1 MKEIISLEFA
11 MTVARLGSWAFQVFS
26 AFLKFLNLAVILL
39 ALSKDEASR
48 SNHPCC
54 ITDIN

>member
-1 MKEIISLEFA
+1 
-11 MTVARLGSWAFQVFS
+11 
-26 AFLKFLNLAVILL
+26 LAVILL